1 MKKFI
6 KWTLVFA
13 IGLFIMACNTTQ
25 KGVTSTSDQSN
36 TEEYKKKNSDDL
48 KKPNSLRDFL
58 VNKPGVML
66 QGSGFNTKVQIRG
79 GDPLFVLNGVPI
91 GRNYSDADN
100 AVDVM
105 NIKSV
110 EVITNP
116 TQAMRYTNDTA
127 YGVILIKTN
136 KT

>member
-1 MKKFI
+1 MKKYI
-6 KWTLVFA
+6 KWTFVLA
-13 IGLFIMACNTTQ
+13 IGLCLTACSSTKN
-25 KGVTSTSDQSN
+25 GLTSTEKEGKKEQM
-36 TEEYKKKNSDDL
+36 TTPEEEIKTPS
-48 KKPNSLRDFL
+48 SLRDFL
-58 VNKPGVML
+58 VNRTGVRL
-66 QGSGFNTKVQIRG
+66 QGSGINTIVRIRG

-91 GRNYSDADN
+91 GRNYADADS
-100 AVDVM
+100 AVDAM

-127 YGVILIKTN
+127 YGVILIKTK